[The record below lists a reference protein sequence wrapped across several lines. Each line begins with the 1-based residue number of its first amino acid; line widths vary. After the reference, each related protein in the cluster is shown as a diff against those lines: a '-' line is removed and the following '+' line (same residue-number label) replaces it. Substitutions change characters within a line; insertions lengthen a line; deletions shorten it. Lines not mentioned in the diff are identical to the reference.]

1 MDLYKYPR
9 TFHLPWSLGIT
20 DDDKVIDNLFG
31 FEGREVVIT
40 EKMDGENTTM
50 YPHAIHA
57 RSIDSRHHPSRDWV
71 KNFWNSIRYN
81 IPNDYR
87 ICGENVYAKHSI
99 AYDNLD
105 TFFYGFSV
113 WEGEHCIS
121 WNETK
126 RIFEELGIAA
136 VPELYVGQFDRY
148 TIEEFLFCPD
158 FHQRYL
164 NGKAEGY
171 VVRVIDGFSLD
182 HFTTSVAKFVRPNHV
197 QTDQHWITSQVIANK
212 LRKESNK

>member
-9 TFHLPWSLGIT
+9 TFHLPWSLGVT
-20 DDDKVIDNLFG
+20 DDDKVVDHLCG
-31 FEGREVVIT
+31 FEGRDVVIT

-57 RSIDSRHHPSRDWV
+57 RSIDSRHHLSRDWV

-81 IPNDYR
+81 IPNGFR

-99 AYDNLD
+99 AYNDLD

-113 WEGEHCIS
+113 WNGDWCLS
-121 WNETK
+121 WNDTK
-126 RIFEELGIAA
+126 IIFDELGIVS
-136 VPELYVGQFDRY
+136 VPELYVGRFDHY
-148 TIEEFLFCPD
+148 MVKNFMFDQD

-164 NGKAEGY
+164 DGNAEGY
-171 VVRVIDGFSLD
+171 VTRIADGFSID
-182 HFTTSVAKFVRPNHV
+182 EFPTCVAKFVRPNHV
-197 QTDQHWITSQVIANK
+197 QTDQHWSTAQVIPNK
-212 LRKESNK
+212 LRKENIK